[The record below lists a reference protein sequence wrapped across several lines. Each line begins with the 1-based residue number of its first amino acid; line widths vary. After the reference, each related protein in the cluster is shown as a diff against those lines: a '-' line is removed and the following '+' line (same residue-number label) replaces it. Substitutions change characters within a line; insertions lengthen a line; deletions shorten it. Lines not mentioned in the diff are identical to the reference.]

1 MDYKN
6 KLRLTL
12 LKKEEDYLKTLYGN
26 DLQLLHKNAFN
37 VLHLINS
44 KNQENINDVEKIK
57 LIRSLSINKGGFI
70 NFQNRKEIYKYILEY
85 ISRNTTCETNEK
97 IKNKHEILN
106 TQGRFFNEI
115 SQDFNR
121 SNLLNTILENYDLEE
136 EELEL
141 FKTDLHRFSCD
152 LFDIHKKEY
161 EYYQGFQEI
170 CLFSFILNY
179 LSFQEENTFDYLI
192 NLSHCHFQNFLHIQQ
207 KIKFECI
214 LSILSELL
222 EEINPNINKNLLEL
236 TNSPPYYALSWIIT
250 WFSHKNNN
258 IFLQFRII
266 DYLICS
272 PPVAIMYL
280 VSIVS

>member
-141 FKTDLHRFSCD
+141 FKIDLHRFSCD